1 MDKIMT
7 RELDEK
13 DFAILRKLAPEYSG
27 ILCPESGHE
36 FHSILPPVSNHIA
49 ADEEDFAER
58 VARLSDEDWGY
69 LADQILAGREDLGCM
84 PEEDIETILVRIRE
98 VVSEEA
104 AEKIRR
110 LYHLSGCGVL

>member
-1 MDKIMT
+1 MA

-27 ILCPESGHE
+27 VLCPESGHE

-84 PEEDIETILVRIRE
+84 PEEDIETILVRIQGA
-98 VVSEEA
+98 VSEEA
-104 AEKIRR
+104 AERVRR
-110 LYHLSGCGVL
+110 LYHLSGCGLL

>member
-1 MDKIMT
+1 MA

-49 ADEEDFAER
+49 VDEEDFAER
-58 VARLSDEDWGY
+58 VGRLSDEDWGY
-69 LADQILAGREDLGCM
+69 LAGQIVSGREDLGCM
-84 PEEDIETILVRIRE
+84 PEEDIETILVHIRKA
-98 VVSEEA
+98 VSDEA
-104 AEKIRR
+104 AGRVER
-110 LYHLSGCGVL
+110 LYHLSECGVF

>member
-1 MDKIMT
+1 MA
-7 RELDEK
+7 RELDER

-27 ILCPESGHE
+27 VLCPESGHE

-84 PEEDIETILVRIRE
+84 PEEDIETVLVRIRE
-98 VVSEEA
+98 AVSEA
-104 AEKIRR
+104 AAGRVER
-110 LYHLSGCGVL
+110 LYHLSGCGLL

>member
-1 MDKIMT
+1 MA

-58 VARLSDEDWGY
+58 VGRLSDEDWGY
-69 LADQILAGREDLGCM
+69 LTGQIVSGREDLGCM
-84 PEEDIETILVRIRE
+84 PEEDIETILVRIQGA
-98 VVSEEA
+98 VSEEA
-104 AEKIRR
+104 AEQVRR
-110 LYHLSGCGVL
+110 LYHLSGCGIL

>member
-1 MDKIMT
+1 MARKF
-7 RELDEK
+7 DER

-58 VARLSDEDWGY
+58 VGRLSNEDWIY
-69 LADQILAGREDLGCM
+69 LTDRILSGREDLGCM
-84 PEEDIETILVRIRE
+84 PEEDIETILIRIE
-98 VVSEEA
+98 KAVSDEA
-104 AEKIRR
+104 AERIRR
-110 LYHLSGCGVL
+110 LYRLSGCGVL

>member
-58 VARLSDEDWGY
+58 VARLSDEDWEY
-69 LADQILAGREDLGCM
+69 LVDQILTGRESLSCM
-84 PEEDIETILVRIRE
+84 PEEDIDTVLAHVSEA
-98 VVSEEA
+98 VSEET
-104 AEKIRR
+104 AERVRR
-110 LYHLSGCGVL
+110 LYHLSECGVL

>member
-1 MDKIMT
+1 MART
-7 RELDEK
+7 FDEK

-49 ADEEDFAER
+49 KDEEDFAER
-58 VARLSDEDWGY
+58 VARLSGEDWEY
-69 LADQILAGREDLGCM
+69 LAGQILAGREDLGCM
-84 PEEDIETILVRIRE
+84 PEEDIETVAAHIRE
-98 VVSEEA
+98 AVSEEV
-104 AEKIRR
+104 AERVLK